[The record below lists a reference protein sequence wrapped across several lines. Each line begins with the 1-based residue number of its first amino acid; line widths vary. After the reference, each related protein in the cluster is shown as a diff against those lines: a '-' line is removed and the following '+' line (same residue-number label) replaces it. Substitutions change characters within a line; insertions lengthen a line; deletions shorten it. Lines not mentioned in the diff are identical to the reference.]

1 MKKILL
7 LAFALILT
15 LTACGG
21 TTASSLTAGAAT
33 DAGAASVSE
42 AVAAQGA
49 LSPVAQNILGLLKLE
64 DTELAVDP
72 AQAETLLPLWQAY
85 RSLLNSDTTAPAE
98 LEALQAQISQ
108 ALTYEQ
114 RDAIAAMD
122 LSPEDMSTLMEE
134 LGVTLLGGAAGDGT
148 RAGLGGAF
156 PSDGGPA
163 GGMIPPDGGFVPGQG
178 MGQGMGAGGAAA
190 EGLDPQAIATL
201 QASRPAGRQGD
212 RISLALLEPLIELL
226 KERAG
231 A

>member
-1 MKKILL
+1 MKKILVVG
-7 LAFALILT
+7 LAMMMT
-15 LTACGG
+15 LAACGG
-21 TTASSLTAGAAT
+21 SVESTVSASAGMDGAAVA
-33 DAGAASVSE
+33 DE
-42 AVAAQGA
+42 LVAAQGA

-108 ALTYEQ
+108 ALTDEQ
-114 RDAIAAMD
+114 QDAIAAMD

-134 LGVTLLGGAAGDGT
+134 LGVTLFSGAAGDGT
-148 RAGLGGAF
+148 RPGLGGAF

-163 GGMIPPDGGFVPGQG
+163 GGMVPPDGGFVPGQG

-190 EGLDPQAIATL
+190 EGLDLQAIATL
-201 QASRPAGRQGD
+201 QAGRPAGRQGD
-212 RISLALLEPLIELL
+212 RISLALLDPLIELL